1 MSSSSPLCL
10 DVAPF
15 VHVSWGRAER
25 RAGGECVVYIPRD
38 MSWELYVYVR
48 FDDGR
53 RRLCETSALK
63 ESERKE
69 KKGNEEGEK
78 QGRRIVVAWD
88 NENTSSWKR
97 SQVSR
102 AQYRVLDRL
111 SDISPRL
118 QDTEL

>member
-1 MSSSSPLCL
+1 MYTCVLTT
-10 DVAPF
+10 DV
-15 VHVSWGRAER
+15 G
-25 RAGGECVVYIPRD
+25 D
-38 MSWELYVYVR
+38 YVK
-48 FDDGR
+48 
-53 RRLCETSALK
+53 RLLSK
-63 ESERKE
+63 SQKNKD

-97 SQVSR
+97 NQVSR

-118 QDTEL
+118 QYTEL